1 MLDIAEQSGCVITVS
16 RELPGLCG
24 PNAEKVLERVAGS
37 NHPGQ
42 AGSNTCGALA
52 LGENGLWSCSGV
64 FLDHRRGI
72 VMCHGAIFS
81 PFLSLPLDTAWS
93 DRQLLQA
100 EDFSPDLLIQVQ
112 YVANGKVSRNSGSSK
127 GMGAANPQ
135 LGLIPLSNQGGVFSG
150 IQQCQARLLLL
161 VPCLEFHNTLS
172 MLFHKADNWH
182 FSSPE
187 EEQESVTLQKALAH
201 FHWFAVLQVPASCI
215 PRMGTLS
222 CMQASELQKG
232 KTLYSCGSPFGS
244 FYPDIFINSVS
255 KGVVSN
261 LAGKGNPVILTDA
274 RCLPGTEGGGV
285 FAVQG
290 DCLRLVGL
298 IVAPLCWK
306 AGEWV
311 GLTIVCSVGH
321 ILESLEQVLVLCRN
335 NLCLSLPQVT
345 QQVVSTVVN
354 PDPEQCLIAA
364 VVLVEC
370 DRSWASGVLLNPR
383 LVVTCRHV
391 VAQTS
396 SIHVYVHSNMR
407 CLKAEKCRGRVVF
420 MTQLVSP
427 YDIAVLELEE
437 SFYGV
442 PEPVLGSQFCTGI
455 VASNTRDSSIGATY
469 PHLNFSVP
477 INVLEPALRQYLQSQ
492 DLQAF
497 QHLNQANS
505 AVAAAWRLQKKPT
518 QVLPSRL

>member
-112 YVANGKVSRNSGSSK
+112 
-127 GMGAANPQ
+127 
-135 LGLIPLSNQGGVFSG
+135 
-150 IQQCQARLLLL
+150 
-161 VPCLEFHNTLS
+161 
-172 MLFHKADNWH
+172 
-182 FSSPE
+182 
-187 EEQESVTLQKALAH
+187 
-201 FHWFAVLQVPASCI
+201 
-215 PRMGTLS
+215 
-222 CMQASELQKG
+222 
-232 KTLYSCGSPFGS
+232 
-244 FYPDIFINSVS
+244 
-255 KGVVSN
+255 
-261 LAGKGNPVILTDA
+261 
-274 RCLPGTEGGGV
+274 
-285 FAVQG
+285 
-290 DCLRLVGL
+290 
-298 IVAPLCWK
+298 
-306 AGEWV
+306 
-311 GLTIVCSVGH
+311 
-321 ILESLEQVLVLCRN
+321 
-335 NLCLSLPQVT
+335 
-345 QQVVSTVVN
+345 
-354 PDPEQCLIAA
+354 
-364 VVLVEC
+364 
-370 DRSWASGVLLNPR
+370 
-383 LVVTCRHV
+383 
-391 VAQTS
+391 
-396 SIHVYVHSNMR
+396 
-407 CLKAEKCRGRVVF
+407 CRGRVVF

-442 PEPVLGSQFCTGI
+442 PEPVLGSQFCTGEDVSILSFGAFGKSCGPSVTSGILSAVVTVDNTPVMLQTTCAVHGGSSGGALISTHTGELLGI